1 MNASDALCAAIERAV
16 TAIDV
21 PPYSIARI
29 EHMRKRGEGRRFR
42 ATRSPRHRYVFLALA
57 ALLLVLPI
65 AAYATRDGS
74 LKDLFRAS
82 MRTLGFP
89 LSQEESVT
97 SRIVHAKVVTMEEA
111 RSRAQFRIITPEPL
125 PHNLKLKSVES
136 VDDRGDHFNLI
147 YSVSGKAKDATFML
161 QEAGHMMLP
170 ATINGKAFFVEN
182 GLGGGRPKL
191 IYLTPRDVWSVDKKT
206 FILVPFD
213 GGLSARE
220 RDSIRRS
227 MHAIVFR
234 PVGTTKT
241 TAPKHDRPK

>member
-182 GLGGGRPKL
+182 GARRRAPEAHLP
-191 IYLTPRDVWSVDKKT
+191 
-206 FILVPFD
+206 
-213 GGLSARE
+213 SATRRVE
-220 RDSIRRS
+220 R
-227 MHAIVFR
+227 
-234 PVGTTKT
+234 G
-241 TAPKHDRPK
+241 